1 MNFKFNDKD
10 YDSDK
15 LSNNGKL
22 YFGKLQN
29 INAKEQQLTLEAQ
42 DLAILKVKYTELLK
56 AELSE
61 NKEEHK
67 INYPKD
73 EPKEN

>member
-1 MNFKFNDKD
+1 MNFKFYDKN

-22 YFGKLQN
+22 YLGKLQN

-42 DLAILKVKYTELLK
+42 DLAILKDKYTELLK
-56 AELSE
+56 AEL
-61 NKEEHK
+61 
-67 INYPKD
+67 PKD
-73 EPKEN
+73 EEVKKKSSKNS

>member
-1 MNFKFNDKD
+1 MNFKFYDKN

-22 YFGKLQN
+22 YLGKLQN

-42 DLAILKVKYTELLK
+42 DLAILKGKYTELLK
-56 AELSE
+56 AEL
-61 NKEEHK
+61 
-67 INYPKD
+67 PKD
-73 EPKEN
+73 EEVKKESLKDS